1 MFADLAFVFFR
12 AFFTQSLQS
21 QKERPQHNLTVIY
34 KIVNPKKKRHP
45 TVVSQKTYLT

>member
-1 MFADLAFVFFR
+1 MFADLTFVFFR

-21 QKERPQHNLTVIY
+21 QKERTQHNLTVIY
-34 KIVNPKKKRHP
+34 KIVNPKKQHP